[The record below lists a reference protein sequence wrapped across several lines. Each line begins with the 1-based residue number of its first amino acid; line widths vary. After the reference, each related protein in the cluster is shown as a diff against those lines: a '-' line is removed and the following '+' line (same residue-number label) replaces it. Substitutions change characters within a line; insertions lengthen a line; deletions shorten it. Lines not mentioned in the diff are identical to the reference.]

1 MEIFCSRKDT
11 QKRRITFAEMII
23 HSAEFVASYTN
34 VTKCPKDKK
43 PEFAFIGRSN
53 VGKSSLI
60 NMLVERKKL
69 AKVSSTPGK
78 TQTINHFIINEEWYL
93 VDLPGYGYAK
103 ISKYQ
108 REKWT
113 RFIRAYMK
121 NRENL
126 QCVFLLIDSRLPP
139 QKIDLEFANWLGGI
153 PVPFVI
159 VYTKADKNKP
169 RELKKNIKTFE
180 SAMLESWETMPEQF
194 ITSSEKQTGRKE
206 VLQFITEVNQAYHE
220 S

>member
-1 MEIFCSRKDT
+1 
-11 QKRRITFAEMII
+11 MII

-34 VTKCPKDKK
+34 VEKCPVGNK
-43 PEFAFIGRSN
+43 PEYAFIGRSN

-60 NMLVERKKL
+60 NMLVDRKKL

-78 TQTINHFIINEEWYL
+78 TQTINHFDINEQWYL

-121 NRENL
+121 RRENL
-126 QCVFLLIDSRLPP
+126 QCVFLLIDSRLKP
-139 QKIDLEFANWLGGI
+139 QKIDLEFANWLGSI

-159 VYTKADKNKP
+159 VYTKADKNKA
-169 RELKKNIKTFE
+169 RELKKNVKNFE
-180 SAMLESWETMPEQF
+180 AAMLESWEDMPQQF
-194 ITSSEKQTGRKE
+194 VTSAEKKDGRQE
-206 VLQFITEVNQAYHE
+206 VLQFIHELNQVFNE
-220 S
+220 R

>member
-1 MEIFCSRKDT
+1 ML
-11 QKRRITFAEMII
+11 I

-34 VTKCPKDKK
+34 VEKCPEPNK
-43 PEFAFIGRSN
+43 PEYAFIGRSN

-78 TQTINHFIINEEWYL
+78 TQTINHFIINENWYL

-113 RFIRAYMK
+113 RFIKGYMK
-121 NRENL
+121 RRENL
-126 QCVFLLIDSRLPP
+126 QCVFLLIDSRLKP
-139 QKIDLEFANWLGGI
+139 QKKDLEFANWLGTI
-153 PVPFVI
+153 PVPFVV
-159 VYTKADKNKP
+159 VYTKSDKNKP
-169 RELKKNIKTFE
+169 AQLKKNIQTFE
-180 SAMLESWETMPEQF
+180 AAMLESWEAMPQQF
-194 ITSSEKQTGRKE
+194 VTSSEKKQGRE
-206 VLQFITEVNQAYHE
+206 EILQFIYDLNQTFHE
-220 S
+220 N